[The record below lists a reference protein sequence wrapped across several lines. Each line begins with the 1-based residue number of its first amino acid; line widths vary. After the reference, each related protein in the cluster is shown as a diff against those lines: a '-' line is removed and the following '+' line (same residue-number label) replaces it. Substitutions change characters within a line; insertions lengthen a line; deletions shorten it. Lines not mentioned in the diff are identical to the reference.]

1 MWNELIACGMS
12 LLHVVNRGFLWG
24 EQGGLK
30 VLLSVLGDDLGR
42 MPELKKS
49 PNITDTPPFAIALPP
64 FAIALPSQC
73 HRSASG
79 CGHWIMSLTTGMG
92 MRKWQKTTVLCGFYG
107 VITLLGDDVV
117 GIFGYFLYIA
127 LYIYL

>member
-73 HRSASG
+73 LRLWALDYEFNHR
-79 CGHWIMSLTTGMG
+79 HG

>member
-1 MWNELIACGMS
+1 M
-12 LLHVVNRGFLWG
+12 VNRGFLWG

-73 HRSASG
+73 LRLWALDYEFNHRHGDEEVAENHG
-79 CGHWIMSLTTGMG
+79 F
-92 MRKWQKTTVLCGFYG
+92 MRFLRCYHP
-107 VITLLGDDVV
+107 LG
-117 GIFGYFLYIA
+117 G
-127 LYIYL
+127 